1 MVQLLYFQLPWS
13 LDFAMLHP
21 PSWFHSRTDQLLK
34 QALRQSRTAGGGHL
48 PSQQYTAS
56 PIKIAIALSLLP
68 VVHFCIFFYSSTLS
82 LPHPNLTPS
91 LPPHITP
98 SPLPSSLSQTH
109 LTHLPFPPPQQAIS
123 SPLLH
128 TDIHSLCCLFAYDG
142 SQLTADSL
150 PLSKPPHIP
159 PLLSSLSPVLATHLL
174 LPFLPCT
181 CTHTFTHFAAPVCT

>member
-91 LPPHITP
+91 LPPHTT
-98 SPLPSSLSQTH
+98 PLP
-109 LTHLPFPPPQQAIS
+109 
-123 SPLLH
+123 
-128 TDIHSLCCLFAYDG
+128 
-142 SQLTADSL
+142 SL
-150 PLSKPPHIP
+150 PLSLKPTSHTFPF
-159 PLLSSLSPVLATHLL
+159 L
-174 LPFLPCT
+174 LPSRPSPPLPCT
-181 CTHTFTHFAAPVCT
+181 QTYTYFAACLHMMGPS